1 MYNTFKSV
9 ISMMYTSVIFAMIFV
24 FILSAVGTAVL
35 NIIFNFLGKQGYLG
49 NLYPNVRGGIPRGIG
64 LVPFIILSFYM
75 LPKFNN
81 LILFIGIF
89 AFIDDVLGRK
99 KFAPLGIEWGQLSRG
114 IGILLVMIVGIMEGL
129 GVSAILIALMVQPL
143 NISDMQPGSTCIV
156 TIIMCAVTMIIMI
169 LIGSAPEGELLA
181 IYTPLL
187 ILVVVLGYCPLDF
200 SGKIMLGEVGNHTLG
215 VALGVAFYIV
225 GGFWWLLLLFIIT
238 TALIAFVRR
247 NTLKVFFRQRLG
259 LINPTFG
266 DYFMDVLTG
275 GGLGDLIRKFV
286 LKEKQYPVTNP
297 LLILLG
303 FRRLLY
309 NPHAR
314 RHAHYPTDDIKP
326 RIMLRR

>member
-1 MYNTFKSV
+1 
-9 ISMMYTSVIFAMIFV
+9 MMYTSVIFALIFV
-24 FILSAVGTAVL
+24 FVLSAVGTAVL

-64 LVPFIILSFYM
+64 LVPFVILSFYM

-81 LILFIGIF
+81 LVLIIGIF
-89 AFIDDVLGRK
+89 AFIDDILGRK
-99 KFAPLGIEWGQLSRG
+99 KCVPLGIEWGQLSRG
-114 IGILLVMIVGIMEGL
+114 VGIILVMIVGIMEGL
-129 GVSAILIALMVQPL
+129 GVSAILIALLVQPL

-156 TIIMCAVTMIIMI
+156 TIIMSILTMLIMI
-169 LIGSAPEGELLA
+169 LINSPPYEELLA

-187 ILVVVLGYCPLDF
+187 ILVVCLGYCPLDF
-200 SGKIMLGEVGNHTLG
+200 SGKIMLGEVGNHTFG
-215 VALGVAFYIV
+215 IALGAAFYIV
-225 GGFWWLLLLFIIT
+225 GGFWCLLLLFILT

-275 GGLGDLIRKFV
+275 GGLGDLVRKFV
-286 LKEKQYPVTNP
+286 LKENQYPVTNP
-297 LLILLG
+297 ILILLG
-303 FRRLLY
+303 FRRLLF

-314 RHAHYPTDDIKP
+314 RHPHYPQEDIKP